1 MPVTSSWRLW
11 AALFCLAAAP
21 ALAQTAGYPAKPIR
35 LVVPFVPGG
44 STDLIARMM
53 AQRLGE
59 AWGQQVLVDNRPG
72 VGGTIGVDFVAKAAP
87 DGYTLVFGH
96 VGTFGFGPSLYPKL
110 PYDPVNDF
118 APVILFASVPNLI
131 AVHPALPARTVKE
144 LIAVARARPGQ
155 LNYGSSGNGSASH
168 LATEYFKLLTKTD
181 MLAIAYKGTG
191 PLVTDLIAG
200 QTQLTINGVPPLY
213 PHVQS
218 GRLRGLAVANAKRV
232 ALMPDLPTAIEAG
245 VPGYEVITWFGPLAP
260 AKTPR
265 DIIVKMNAELLK
277 ILQRPDLKERL
288 AAEGADPLGSTPE
301 QFGAHI
307 KTEME
312 RWAKVVKAANIRPD

>member
-1 MPVTSSWRLW
+1 MTNK
-11 AALFCLAAAP
+11 ALGCALAV
-21 ALAQTAGYPAKPIR
+21 LQFSFSGLSMAQTAPYPTKPIR

-44 STDLIARMM
+44 STDLVARLM
-53 AQRLGE
+53 AQKLGD

-72 VGGTIGVDFVAKAAP
+72 AGGNVGVEFVAKSAP

-110 PYDPVNDF
+110 PYDPINDF

-131 AVHPALPARTVKE
+131 AVHPSLPAKTVKE
-144 LIAVARARPGQ
+144 LIAIARAKPGV

-181 MLAIAYKGTG
+181 LTPIAYKGTG

-200 QTQLTINGVPPLY
+200 QTQLTITGVPPLA

-218 GRLRGLAVANAKRV
+218 GRLRALAVANAQRV
-232 ALMPDLPTAIEAG
+232 PLLPDTPTAIESG
-245 VPGYEVITWFGPLAP
+245 VPGYEVTTWFGPLAP

-265 DIIVKMNAELLK
+265 EIVVKMNAELVK
-277 ILQRPDLKERL
+277 ILQRPDMKERL
-288 AAEGADPLGSTPE
+288 LAEGADPLGSTPE
-301 QFGAHI
+301 QFGAYI
-307 KTEME
+307 KGEID
-312 RWAKVVKAANIRPD
+312 RWAKVVKAANIRPE